1 MQIFFNKYLLIQCHK
16 ILSSVMFSRRSARK
30 KIVKKNVE
38 WLTNMAS
45 HSGLLARWTRSQRP
59 VWEWGTDPEVLASQ
73 PTTPPSSEP
82 AKGSADPEIGHD
94 ATWVQPPCPPGSRT
108 TFSGPRPQ
116 LHRRPPAQLQR
127 RPAPCVVPDSPTWV
141 TLFYYYSADVIETDI
156 LIRTFRCVLPL
167 NISTTITVKY
177 LIYCFFLLL

>member
-59 VWEWGTDPEVLASQ
+59 AALNGEQIQKSLH
-73 PTTPPSSEP
+73 PS
-82 AKGSADPEIGHD
+82 
-94 ATWVQPPCPPGSRT
+94 
-108 TFSGPRPQ
+108 Q
-116 LHRRPPAQLQR
+116 LHLLPLSRPREAPTQRSGMTPHGCSRRAHPAQGRLSLD
-127 RPAPCVVPDSPTWV
+127 PDLSSIVVHLHSYSDVRLLAWYQTV
-141 TLFYYYSADVIETDI
+141 QLELLCFINIARTL
-156 LIRTFRCVLPL
+156 
-167 NISTTITVKY
+167 
-177 LIYCFFLLL
+177 